1 MKTVLNTKEKQKASL
16 EALIF
21 LHSFCKDKG
30 LIYYLA
36 YGTLIGAVR
45 HHGFIPWDDDVDVFV
60 PRPDYEKLLMN
71 FNDPSGT
78 FKLCTCFNN
87 PTYVL
92 PYAKIQNMKT
102 IRISPDG
109 TILDEGIGID
119 LFPLDGISSDIYEAE
134 QLFRKENE
142 KFRHIVQRYDRLRYT
157 QPKDPISF
165 LKSVAGKTY
174 YKTGY
179 LKRIGQQ
186 ISKNPFHS
194 DYNNCSKVVPA
205 IGVHSGAF
213 RVFEKEWFEPIEM
226 EFEGIEL
233 VGPKGYDK
241 ILRIIYGDYMI
252 VPPEGERASTHQEE
266 YAWRKTIADI
276 KQNNHD
282 E

>member
-1 MKTVLNTKEKQKASL
+1 MRTVLNTREKQKASL
-16 EALIF
+16 EVLNF
-21 LHSFCKDKG
+21 LHSFSKEKG

-45 HHGFIPWDDDVDVFV
+45 HHGFIPWDDDVDVFI
-60 PRPDYEKLLMN
+60 PRPDYEKLLKI
-71 FNDPSGT
+71 FHDPSGN
-78 FKLCTCFNN
+78 FKLCTCFND

-102 IRISPDG
+102 NRILPDG

-119 LFPLDGISSDIYEAE
+119 LFPLDGISGDICEAE

-157 QPKDPISF
+157 QAKDPVSF
-165 LKSVAGKTY
+165 LKSIVGKTY

-186 ISKNPFHS
+186 NSKNPFLS
-194 DYNNCSKVVPA
+194 DYNNCSRVVPA

-213 RVFEKEWFEPIEM
+213 RIFEKEWFEPIEM
-226 EFEGIEL
+226 EFEGFEL
-233 VGPKGYDK
+233 TGPKGYDE
-241 ILRIIYGDYMI
+241 ILKMIYGDYMI
-252 VPPEGERASTHQEE
+252 VPPEEDRTSTHQEE
-266 YAWRKTIADI
+266 YTWRQATADI
-276 KQNNHD
+276 
-282 E
+282 